1 MLPTQTTSILDPQE
15 EYQQVDFH
23 LQIEIEIIEIE
34 AETDIHRIEATED
47 LNQKEEIDILHQK
60 ERKDIHLRRIGAKEM
75 IEETDTHWGVMI
87 VDNKG
92 ATNQEIEEGKD

>member
-1 MLPTQTTSILDPQE
+1 MPTITTYSGIRMNPVNPQ
-15 EYQQVDFH
+15 
-23 LQIEIEIIEIE
+23 
-34 AETDIHRIEATED
+34 R
-47 LNQKEEIDILHQK
+47 EEIDILHQK